1 MKNIGRGERFSYGE
15 FVIFDPNQIK
25 SAIDN
30 VGTFS
35 TANDNIRHS
44 SIRENYFPSTVAFV
58 DRFPISQQATIVEK
72 LDNGEFNIHCK

>member
-1 MKNIGRGERFSYGE
+1 MKLRDKIFPPTTSYTLSKE
-15 FVIFDPNQIK
+15 
-25 SAIDN
+25 DN
-30 VGTFS
+30 
-35 TANDNIRHS
+35 NIRHS